1 MAHYEDIQLSAN
13 PALHEGHSFCCPLPH
28 QLFFCLPICLSLLS
42 FQSQQYPGT
51 QSIGPMKAGS
61 ELSAEL
67 FKETEQLSLRLLH
80 HLSHN

>member
-1 MAHYEDIQLSAN
+1 MKTSSCLLILLFMRVTASVAPSHINFFSVYLSVY
-13 PALHEGHSFCCPLPH
+13 PY
-28 QLFFCLPICLSLLS
+28 CLSKANSILELR
-42 FQSQQYPGT
+42 